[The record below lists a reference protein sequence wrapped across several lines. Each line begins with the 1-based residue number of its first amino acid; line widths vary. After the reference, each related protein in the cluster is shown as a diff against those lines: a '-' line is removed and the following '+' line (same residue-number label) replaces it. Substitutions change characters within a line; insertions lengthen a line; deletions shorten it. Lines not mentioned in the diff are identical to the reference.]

1 MPSWGQSRCGWKDHR
16 RQPWDLA
23 CGRLG
28 WARAGEGEP
37 LVGWGQEGISQ
48 LSCKDVRSFPASA
61 QPKKA
66 ASSAQR
72 Q

>member
-1 MPSWGQSRCGWKDHR
+1 MCGREDHG

-23 CGRLG
+23 CGWPG

-37 LVGWGQEGISQ
+37 LGGWGQEGISQ
-48 LSCKDVRSFPASA
+48 LSCKDARSVSASA
-61 QPKKA
+61 QPKKVA
-66 ASSAQR
+66 NSAQR